1 MNIRD
6 YGNPLMKH
14 HADRN
19 DLIGEHAFGDAG
31 QAIIACLFA
40 VIWIVDTF
48 FLHYTTFLNSYVA
61 NIISIPLAVILL
73 VLSVY
78 LARIGMAIVF
88 GERREKPSIIRKGV
102 FNIIRHPI
110 YLSEI
115 LLYLGLLL
123 ISISLAAL
131 FVFIIGIIF
140 LHYIS
145 RTEEKLLLAYFGEEY
160 KKYMQEVPMWFPRLG
175 KRRKKQL

>member
-1 MNIRD
+1 MTRKKLDKNR
-6 YGNPLMKH
+6 

-19 DLIGEHAFGDAG
+19 DLIGEHSFGDAG

-40 VIWIVDTF
+40 VIWLIDTF
-48 FLHYTTFLNSYVA
+48 FLHYTTFLNSYVS
-61 NIISIPLAVILL
+61 NVIRIPLAVVLL
-73 VLSVY
+73 VVSAY
-78 LARIGMAIVF
+78 LAKTGLAIVF
-88 GERREKPSIIRKGV
+88 GEKRDKPSIIRKSV

-115 LLYLGLLL
+115 LFYIGLLIL
-123 ISISLAAL
+123 STSLAAVVVL
-131 FVFIIGIIF
+131 IIGIIF

-145 RTEEKLLLAYFGEEY
+145 RSEEKLLIAYFGEDY

>member
-1 MNIRD
+1 MTRNKID
-6 YGNPLMKH
+6 VKH

-19 DLIGEHAFGDAG
+19 DLIGEHSFGDAG

-40 VIWIVDTF
+40 VIWIIDTF
-48 FLHYTTFLNSYVA
+48 FLHYTTFLNSYVS
-61 NIISIPLAVILL
+61 NIIRIPLAVVLL

-78 LARIGMAIVF
+78 MARTGMAIVF
-88 GERREKPSIIRKGV
+88 GEKRDKPSIIRKSI

-123 ISISLAAL
+123 ISISLAAV
-131 FVFIIGIIF
+131 FVLIIGIIF

-145 RTEEKLLLAYFGEEY
+145 RSEEKLLLAYFGEDY

-175 KRRKKQL
+175 KRREKQL